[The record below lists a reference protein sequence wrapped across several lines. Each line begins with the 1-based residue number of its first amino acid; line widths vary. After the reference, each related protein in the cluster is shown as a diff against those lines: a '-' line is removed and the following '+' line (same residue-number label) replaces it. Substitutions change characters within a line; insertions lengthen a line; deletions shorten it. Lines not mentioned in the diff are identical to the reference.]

1 MTYTEMQLGK
11 NGLTDNFIKTLESCF
26 KSYENVRIS
35 VLKSAGHEKSKVKE
49 YSDKILEKL
58 NSRSRLHD
66 TDITSAKSLG
76 KNYTSR
82 IIGFKIIL
90 KKWRKPRVK

>member
-11 NGLTDNFIKTLESCF
+11 NGVTENFIKTLETCF

-35 VLKSAGHEKSKVKE
+35 VLKSAGHNKKQVKE
-49 YSDKILEKL
+49 YSEKILEKL
-58 NSRSRLHD
+58 GKSY
-66 TDITSAKSLG
+66 TAKL
-76 KNYTSR
+76 
-82 IIGFKIIL
+82 IGFKIIL

>member
-11 NGLTDNFIKTLESCF
+11 NGITENFIQTLRSQF
-26 KSYENVRIS
+26 QKHENVRIS
-35 VLKSAGHEKSKVKE
+35 VLKSAGHEKQKIQK
-49 YSDKILEKL
+49 YSDEILEK
-58 NSRSRLHD
+58 
-66 TDITSAKSLG
+66 LG

-90 KKWRKPRVK
+90 KKWRKARS